1 MIDFDDLIVTDVD
14 NTYPDGFS
22 LSILPGYYYTASGHT
37 ITPDPDMHGAILVPV
52 SVHALDLATGA
63 VDLVGVDYNQMK
75 PLIDAR
81 G

>member
-1 MIDFDDLIVTDVD
+1 MAVVEDGGRLLFSTIPNLTEWVNAILDGTID
-14 NTYPDGFS
+14 PFS
-22 LSILPGYYYTASGHT
+22 ANWEVGEQQQLA
-37 ITPDPDMHGAILVPV
+37 LVPV